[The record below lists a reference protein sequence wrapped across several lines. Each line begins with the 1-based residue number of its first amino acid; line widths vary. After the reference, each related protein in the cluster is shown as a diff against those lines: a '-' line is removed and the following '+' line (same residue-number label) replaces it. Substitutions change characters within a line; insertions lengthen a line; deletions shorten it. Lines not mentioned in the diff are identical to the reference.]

1 MNHTDPR
8 IDAYIVKSAPFAIPI
23 LEYLRSLVHAACLDV
38 KETMK
43 WSFPHF
49 EYKGSILCSMASFKQ
64 HCAFSFWLAPHLSDP
79 HKLLAA
85 EGERTSM
92 GHLGRITS
100 LESLP
105 NEEYLIGFIAEA
117 MELIDKGVRI
127 KNAGGVAKEKKEL
140 VIPDYL
146 LEALEENPQARTH
159 FNAFSQ
165 SGKREYVTWLEEAK
179 TETTRQ
185 RRVETAIEWIQ
196 EGKSRNWKYER
207 K

>member
-23 LEYLRSLVHAACLDV
+23 LEYLRSIVHAACPDV

-49 EYKGSILCSMASFKQ
+49 EYNGSILCSMASFKQ
-64 HCAFSFWLAPHLSDP
+64 HCAFSFWLATRLSDP
-79 HKLLAA
+79 NGLLASDT
-85 EGERTSM
+85 EKTSM

-105 NEEYLIGFIAEA
+105 AEEHLTGFVTEA
-117 MELIDKGVRI
+117 MELIDKGVKI
-127 KNAGGVAKEKKEL
+127 KNAGGVVKEKKEL

-146 LEALEENPQARTH
+146 LEALEENPQAKTY

-165 SGKREYVTWLEEAK
+165 SGKKEYVMWLEEAK
-179 TETTRQ
+179 TETTRMK
-185 RRVETAIEWIQ
+185 RVETAIEWIG